1 MEGRRGER
9 HNYGRSVGRTD
20 GRTAARR
27 AQRRRGSGSAL
38 LAQTLWG
45 RGTAVSGRRAEI
57 AHPAQAGSDGGTGG
71 AEAGAGIADVTGGGG
86 CDGDGDK
93 ARGRPVAIGLTPL
106 PSLSLSFPLSV
117 APGCQVGRSEVCAC
131 QGTALGEGR
140 TTAR

>member
-9 HNYGRSVGRTD
+9 HRDGRSVGRTD

-71 AEAGAGIADVTGGGG
+71 AEAGAGIADVTGGG

-106 PSLSLSFPLSV
+106 PSLSLSLFLSQSLLDAKWDGVKCVRARGPL
-117 APGCQVGRSEVCAC
+117 
-131 QGTALGEGR
+131 
-140 TTAR
+140 